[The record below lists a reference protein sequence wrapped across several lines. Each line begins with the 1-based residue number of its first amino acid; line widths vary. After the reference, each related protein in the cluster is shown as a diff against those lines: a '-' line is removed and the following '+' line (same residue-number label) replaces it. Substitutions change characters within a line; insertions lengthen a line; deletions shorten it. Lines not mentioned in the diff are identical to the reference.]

1 MSAYGLF
8 VHLALLV
15 LFAIIQA
22 AIYASIV
29 LVCLIIILINVDPY
43 KKSMACLTRSDA
55 AFMILLTL
63 FYVGVNSVTIEHI
76 TSNHHKIN
84 IGLIVCG
91 VTVITTTVFSIC
103 YVMVLACY
111 WIVHQRKQQM

>member
-43 KKSMACLTRSDA
+43 KKSMACLTRNDA
-55 AFMILLTL
+55 AFLILLTL
-63 FYVGVNSVTIEHI
+63 VYAGPVS
-76 TSNHHKIN
+76 
-84 IGLIVCG
+84 IV
-91 VTVITTTVFSIC
+91 
-103 YVMVLACY
+103 
-111 WIVHQRKQQM
+111 